1 MMKRFVFAL
10 YGTRSVGCVAAQ
22 ALGRLLDRVVDEMAD
37 DTHFVEIDIAESPD
51 IAQNAG
57 ITGTPT
63 VQVKEKLW
71 CSKSDQ
77 N

>member
-1 MMKRFVFAL
+1 MLLRL
-10 YGTRSVGCVAAQ
+10 Q

-37 DTHFVEIDIAESPD
+37 DIHFVEIDIAESPD

-63 VQVKEKLW
+63 VQV
-71 CSKSDQ
+71 
-77 N
+77 NGRGGGTR

>member
-1 MMKRFVFAL
+1 M
-10 YGTRSVGCVAAQ
+10 CAQ

-37 DTHFVEIDIAESPD
+37 EIHFVEIDIAESPD

-63 VQVKEKLW
+63 VQVL
-71 CSKSDQ
+71 CCCALALVRYPLVR
-77 N
+77 